1 MIRRSHSSE
10 GFDFTLHCWRGSI
23 SSALPPSRLSDSL
36 HVECAAQTVVEGG
49 DQPLNLD
56 HCELNSR
63 QTEAP
68 VCRRKYL
75 TLDDAGVVA
84 DRDELHLVASHLVM
98 RAIGDD
104 EPAGDDTLPGVIGEI
119 TNRAIRL
126 PRDAGELVELDIPQP
141 GAGQVRV
148 KVEACGICHSD
159 VLIKDGLWPGLQFPR
174 VPGHEVAGRIDAVGS
189 GVTAWTNG
197 QRVGVGWHGGHCF
210 QCEQRR
216 RGDFAMCV
224 NRKITGIDF
233 DGGYAEYMI
242 APAAALAAI
251 PDELPAEEAG
261 PFMCAGVT
269 VFNALRN
276 SGAQGGDVVAVHGI
290 GGLGH
295 LGVQYARQMGFQTV
309 AVGRGKDKEAL
320 ARKLG
325 AHHYIDWDAGD
336 AAAELQKL
344 GGARVILA
352 TAPNAKAISALVD
365 GLSVNGNLL
374 VPAAPGEPLT
384 VSTLSL
390 IMGRRS
396 VSGWYSGTAMDSQD
410 TLEFS
415 ALSGVHPMI
424 EKYPLARVAEAYEQM
439 HTGKARFRAVLT
451 M

>member
-1 MIRRSHSSE
+1 MNRKMK
-10 GFDFTLHCWRGSI
+10 
-23 SSALPPSRLSDSL
+23 
-36 HVECAAQTVVEGG
+36 AAKMSKPGG
-49 DQPLNLD
+49 NW
-56 HCELNSR
+56 
-63 QTEAP
+63 
-68 VCRRKYL
+68 
-75 TLDDAGVVA
+75 
-84 DRDELHLVASHLVM
+84 
-98 RAIGDD
+98 
-104 EPAGDDTLPGVIGEI
+104 
-119 TNRAIRL
+119 
-126 PRDAGELVELDIPQP
+126 ELVERDILEP

-159 VLIKDGLWPGLQFPR
+159 VFVKEGHWPGLQYPR
-174 VPGHEVAGRIDAVGS
+174 VPGHEIGGRVDAVG
-189 GVTAWTNG
+189 GNVIEWKEG

-210 QCEQRR
+210 VCAQCK

-224 NRKITGIDF
+224 NRKVTGFDF

-251 PDELPAEEAG
+251 PDELPAQEAG

-276 SGAQGGDVVAVHGI
+276 SGARGGDVVAVHGI

-295 LGVQYARQMGFQTV
+295 LGVQYARQMGFVTV
-309 AVGRGKDKEAL
+309 ALGPGRDKQPL

-325 AHHYIDWDAGD
+325 AHHYIDSGADD

-365 GLSVNGNLL
+365 GLSVNGKLL
-374 VPAAPGEPLT
+374 VPAAPAEPLT
-384 VSTLSL
+384 VSVMPL
-390 IMGRRS
+390 IAGRRS
-396 VSGWYSGTAMDSQD
+396 VAGWYSGTARDSQD

-424 EKYPLARVAEAYEQM
+424 EKYPLNRVADAYKQM
-439 HTGKARFRAVLT
+439 HSGKARFRAVLT